1 MLDTK
6 SITFT
11 ACFAMLLFL
20 DTQCSLIVWLS
31 ATISNHQLV
40 LFKSMEWPPNQ
51 EEQFGYNQQQPQ
63 TCVFQINGVASTSG
77 GTIWPQS
84 PTTTDLW
91 LFQINGV
98 ASNSGGTVWLQLTTT
113 TNLRCSNQW
122 SGFRIRRNNLATINN
137 NHNTV
142 FSKLMEWP
150 PNQEEQFGHN

>member
-1 MLDTK
+1 ML
-6 SITFT
+6 S
-11 ACFAMLLFL
+11 FL

-51 EEQFGYNQQQPQ
+51 EGQFCYNQQQPQ

-98 ASNSGGTVWLQLTTT
+98 ASKQGGTIST
-113 TNLRCSNQW
+113 
-122 SGFRIRRNNLATINN
+122 TINN
-137 NHNTV
+137 NHTLALV
-142 FSKLMEWP
+142 KSVEWP
-150 PNQEEQFGHN
+150 PNQEERLGHN